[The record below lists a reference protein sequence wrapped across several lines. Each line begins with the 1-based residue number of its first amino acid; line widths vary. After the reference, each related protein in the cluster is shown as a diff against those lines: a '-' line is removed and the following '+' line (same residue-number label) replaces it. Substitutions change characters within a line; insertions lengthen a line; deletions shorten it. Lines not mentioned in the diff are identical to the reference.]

1 MAQKSGFFTA
11 QQNPDGSYDRMYTAE
26 EFAYYFSKF
35 IGNGVFLSPATQLQV
50 SQSTDVNMSVN
61 VAIGDAYINGW
72 WYSNTSAVNL
82 PVRVADGVN
91 PRIDLVVLRWDG
103 LDRTISLDIV
113 EGVPSANPII
123 PELTRNED
131 IYELCLA
138 RIELDAVTTAI
149 TNTII
154 KDVRSDS
161 SVCGFVHGLI
171 DQIDATN
178 LFQQFQAKFDEWY
191 GESSSK
197 SNALVEDSANKLKK
211 QFEDNERD
219 ISEWFNNLKEDL
231 SEDVAIKL
239 RLDMDELRLDMNEL
253 KGTTLISKLL
263 IGDSTV
269 TFSSNKINSNSTID
283 IYTDDFSVFP
293 LSVEVEEGELKI
305 EFEVQSKIVNVKV
318 VVK

>member
-35 IGNGVFLSPATQLQV
+35 IGNGIFLSPATQLQV

-61 VAIGDAYINGW
+61 VAVGDAYINGW
-72 WYSNTSAVNL
+72 WYSNTSVVNL

-91 PRIDLVVLRWDG
+91 SRTDLVVLRWDG
-103 LDRTISLDIV
+103 LDRTITLDIV

-131 IYELCLA
+131 VYELCLA

-191 GESSSK
+191 GEITSK

-211 QFEDNERD
+211 QFDDNERD
-219 ISEWFNNLKEDL
+219 IREWFNNLKEDL
-231 SEDVAIKL
+231 SEDVAVKL
-239 RLDMDELRLDMNEL
+239 RLDVDEL
-253 KGTTLISKLL
+253 KGTTLTSKLM
-263 IGDSTV
+263 IGESIV
-269 TFSSNKINSNSTID
+269 TFTSSKIKSNSTID

-293 LSVEVEEGELKI
+293 LSVEVEEEELKI

-318 VVK
+318 VIR

>member
-35 IGNGVFLSPATQLQV
+35 IGNGIFLSPATQLQV

-61 VAIGDAYINGW
+61 IAIGDAYINGW
-72 WYSNTSAVNL
+72 WYSNTSVVNL

-91 PRIDLVVLRWDG
+91 PRTDLVVLRWDG

-191 GESSSK
+191 SGITNT

-211 QFEDNERD
+211 QFDDNERD
-219 ISEWFNNLKEDL
+219 INEWFNNLKEDL
-231 SEDVAIKL
+231 SEDVAVKL
-239 RLDMDELRLDMNEL
+239 RLDVDEL
-253 KGTTLISKLL
+253 KGTTLTSKLL

-269 TFSSNKINSNSTID
+269 TFTSSKIKSNSTID

-293 LSVEVEEGELKI
+293 LSVEVEEEELII

-318 VVK
+318 VIR